1 MRRFLWCGDGGC
13 QTGFA
18 RATHGILDVVRETRE
33 VAVLA
38 IGYRGDPHDYPYK
51 MYPCWPGGDM
61 FGIGRLPWM
70 LEEFRPDAVMIQQD
84 PWNIPD
90 YVRAIR
96 ATKGFE
102 TIPIAGAIAVDGK
115 NCKGHLLNGLD
126 LAVFWTT
133 FALDEATKGGYQ
145 NMASVVPLGIDLN
158 RFEQRDKAEARARR
172 RLPDVLPRGH
182 KREDA
187 FIVGNVNRNQPRKR
201 LDLLLQ
207 YFAEW
212 VHRDAIDNAYLYLH
226 IAPTGDDGYDCLQL
240 ARYYGVVDRL
250 CLATPEVYNGDS
262 DDELVDVYNSFD
274 VNATTTQ
281 GEGFGLTTFEAMACG
296 VPCIVPDWSALGEL
310 AKGAALLVPCTSTI
324 ATHSRINSI
333 GGVADKELYVK
344 ALSDVYTFRT
354 LRDRL
359 TRLGLERVS
368 EPQFDWRAVGEG
380 FRNALEHLPET
391 SAVADWGK
399 RRPAPVQPEVQP

>member
-1 MRRFLWCGDGGC
+1 MRRLLWCGDGGC

-18 RATHGILDVVRETRE
+18 RATHGILDVLRETWD
-33 VAVLA
+33 VGVLA

-51 MYPCWPGGDM
+51 MYPCWPGGEM
-61 FGIGRLPWM
+61 FGIGRLPWT
-70 LEEFRPDAVMIQQD
+70 LAEFKPDAVLIQQD

-90 YVRAIR
+90 YVRAVR

-102 TIPIAGAIAVDGK
+102 NLPLAGAIAVDGK
-115 NCKGHLLNGLD
+115 NCKGHLLNGLE
-126 LAVFWTT
+126 LSVFWTE
-133 FALDEATKGGYQ
+133 FAMNEAIAGGYK
-145 NMASVVPLGIDLN
+145 NTSAVVPLGIDLTL
-158 RFEQRDKAEARARR
+158 FQQRDKAGARLRR
-172 RLPDVLPRGH
+172 RLPEKFPRGH
-182 KREDA
+182 ARDEA

-201 LDLLLQ
+201 LDLLIQ

-212 VHRDAIDNAYLYLH
+212 VHRDRIDNAYLYLH
-226 IAPTGDDGYDCLQL
+226 VAPTGDDGYDCEQL
-240 ARYYGVVDRL
+240 ARYYGVIDRL
-250 CLATPEVYNGDS
+250 CLARPEVYNGDS
-262 DDELVDVYNSFD
+262 DYELVDTYNSFD

-310 AKGAALLVPCTSTI
+310 CKGSALLVPCTSTI

-359 TRLGLERVS
+359 TGLGLKLVS
-368 EPQFDWRAVGEG
+368 EDRFQWRTVGEG
-380 FRNALEHLPET
+380 FRDVLEYLPLT
-391 SAVADWGK
+391 
-399 RRPAPVQPEVQP
+399 R